1 MALGEMNSGN
11 EKLPEWSE
19 VQNKPPEFN
28 PSKHFHNFI
37 VDDGDNRDSNT
48 APSDYYGDKDN
59 DDCHG
64 KMIFRGIKKLQLS
77 ICLLVETDIVFYL
90 ACVVG
95 KIIREDILTKQLF
108 VIETFITALVRM
120 IVGAI
125 GHRLLQLKGGTNYGF
140 RKYEYWC

>member
-11 EKLPEWSE
+11 KTLPEWSE
-19 VQNKPPEFN
+19 VQNKPSEFN
-28 PSKHFHNFI
+28 PSEHFHNFI

-48 APSDYYGDKDN
+48 APSDYYGDENN

-64 KMIFRGIKKLQLS
+64 KMIFRGIKRTSAVNLS
-77 ICLLVETDIVFYL
+77 AGGNGYCFYL

-95 KIIREDILTKQLF
+95 KTIREDILTKQLF
-108 VIETFITALVRM
+108 VIETFITVLVRM